1 MRYALRVGVCAAAIL
16 APAFAASAAD
26 LVVVPPALAPLWS
39 WSGVYAG
46 FHLASGFAENR
57 WSVIGSSTAD
67 ENGSGTGIVGGGQ
80 LGLNYQTGS
89 WVWGGHTR
97 SAH

>member
-39 WSGVYAG
+39 WTGVYAG
-46 FHLASGFAENR
+46 FHLGSEWADNR
-57 WSVIGSSTAD
+57 WSVIGSSTGD
-67 ENGSGTGIVGGGQ
+67 ENGSHRGRRGPTAWAELSDRI
-80 LGLNYQTGS
+80 LGLG
-89 WVWGGHTR
+89 R
-97 SAH
+97 